1 MKDFREISEA
11 VVAGDEDKVT
21 QLTKAAIDNGGAAGD
36 ILNGALLPAM
46 DIVGGRMKSG
56 EMFIPE
62 VLMSA
67 RAMQG
72 GLDILLP
79 LMVSSDVQ
87 SKGKI
92 VIGTVEGDLHDIG
105 KNLVCMML
113 RGAGFDVIDLG
124 VNVTAGNFI
133 EAINE
138 HKADILGM
146 SALLTTTMPK
156 MAETIRALE
165 EAGIRDKVK
174 VMAGGAPVN
183 KEFVEKIR
191 ADRFAPDAATAVDCA
206 KEMLAAQ

>member
-1 MKDFREISEA
+1 
-11 VVAGDEDKVT
+11 
-21 QLTKAAIDNGGAAGD
+21 
-36 ILNGALLPAM
+36 
-46 DIVGGRMKSG
+46 MKSG

-72 GLDILLP
+72 GLDLLLP
-79 LMVSSDVQ
+79 LMVSGEAQ

-113 RGAGFDVIDLG
+113 RGAGFTVVDLG
-124 VNVTAGNFI
+124 VNVSAGDFI
-133 EAINE
+133 QAINE
-138 HKADILGM
+138 HKADILGL

-174 VMAGGAPVN
+174 VMAGGAPVS
-183 KEFVEKIR
+183 KEFVEKIK

-206 KEMLAAQ
+206 KEMLAAG